1 VDDRSTLLWLEAR
14 IKVVEETIRNSTIGR
29 EPPLRRVAV
38 LCPKNG
44 DTEICTLL
52 GGVLIILSTVT
63 LATIA
68 FWPHLE
74 DVFFS
79 SFGSLELTAVTAVTA
94 LKVWWARQKCLSIY
108 QRMKLDTMESL

>member
-1 VDDRSTLLWLEAR
+1 MDDRSTLLWLEAR

-29 EPPLRRVAV
+29 EPPLRCVAV

-44 DTEICTLL
+44 DTETCTLL

-74 DVFFS
+74 DVLFHPLGAWS
-79 SFGSLELTAVTAVTA
+79 
-94 LKVWWARQKCLSIY
+94 
-108 QRMKLDTMESL
+108 

>member
-1 VDDRSTLLWLEAR
+1 MDDRSTLLWLEAR

-29 EPPLRRVAV
+29 EPPHRCVAV

-44 DTEICTLL
+44 DTEICTSL

-74 DVFFS
+74 DVFFILWEPGADS
-79 SFGSLELTAVTAVTA
+79 CDNSQGLVGKAKMPFH
-94 LKVWWARQKCLSIY
+94 LSTY
-108 QRMKLDTMESL
+108 EVGHHGEPLG